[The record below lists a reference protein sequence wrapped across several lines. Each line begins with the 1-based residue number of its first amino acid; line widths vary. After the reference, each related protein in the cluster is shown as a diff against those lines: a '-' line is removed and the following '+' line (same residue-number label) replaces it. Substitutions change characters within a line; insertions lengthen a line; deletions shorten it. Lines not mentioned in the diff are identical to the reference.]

1 MDDLI
6 SRCPH
11 LGETIFNKLDNQTLT
26 KCRKGSQT
34 LYNFLE
40 NNKLIWNRIMKKYT
54 VNHIEFKKDWKSV
67 VEKTP
72 LETVKLLATAVEQ
85 FYTFRPHR

>member
-1 MDDLI
+1 MEDLI

-11 LGETIFNKLDNQTLT
+11 LGENILNKLDNQTLT
-26 KCRKGSQT
+26 KCRKSSQT

-40 NNKLIWNRIMKKYT
+40 NSRLIWNRIMKKYT

-72 LETVKLLATAVEQ
+72 LETIKLLTTAVEQ